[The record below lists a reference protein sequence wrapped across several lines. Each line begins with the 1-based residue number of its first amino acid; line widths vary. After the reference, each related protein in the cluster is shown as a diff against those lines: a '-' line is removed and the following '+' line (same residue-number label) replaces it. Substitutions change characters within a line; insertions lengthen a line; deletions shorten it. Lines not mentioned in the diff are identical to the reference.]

1 MFIARFHFKP
11 EHADQFCWQA
21 GQLIQETVWDD
32 MLDLIQFCQEVE
44 DAIED
49 CVVLTGDGIIQL
61 SQMTMQ

>member
-21 GQLIQETVWDD
+21 GQEIQETVWDD
-32 MLDLIQFCQEVE
+32 MRDLIQFVQEVE
-44 DAIED
+44 DAIID
-49 CVVLTGDGIIQL
+49 CTVLTGSGIIQL